1 MPQAL
6 LPAHQSQDR
15 RAMRGV
21 RAAAFRPDI
30 QGLRA
35 VAVLAVVADHVIGR
49 PPSGF
54 VGVDV
59 FFVVSGYLITG
70 LLLREYERTG
80 TVSFTGFY
88 VRRIKRIVPVAVTV
102 LFVTVCASYVLI
114 QGRIRDVVV
123 DAAAAGVFLSNWQF
137 ARIGTDYFQLDKPP
151 SPLQHYWSLA
161 VEEQFY
167 MVWPWLLL
175 GLLLLGVRF
184 LRWRR
189 EHVRLVAG
197 VAVGLITVVSFA
209 WALQETSAVA
219 KVAYF
224 STFSRAWELGLGGLV
239 AVMAPRLR
247 FVSRPVRAVLAWS
260 GLGGIVAAVLL
271 VPEGAGFPA
280 PWALLPVAATAL
292 VIAAGEGGPIAVPV
306 LTNRVSVYVGE
317 ISYSLYLWHWPVAV
331 LLVSL
336 LPRGSALYMAVAL
349 GGTVAL
355 SAASYR
361 WLEQPTRRAGWFRWA
376 RRADG
381 VRIRPSG
388 LALGWYRPVGLA
400 VAVVLVAVVAD
411 AGARAV
417 QPAEHE
423 VAPVVSVGRTAA
435 EPGDCF
441 GAAALD
447 PAHECAGV
455 NAGSAVTPLPR
466 AALPDTGEAFA
477 CFMAASEA
485 LRTCDLGS
493 EAPDAYRV
501 ALVGDSHAAQLVPAL
516 EPHLERLNWRVTTF
530 VGWGCRWFLPGPEV
544 RNCRD
549 ALPAIQDRVTSGEFD
564 LILTTS
570 RRGTT
575 TVAADHAEVMR
586 EAVAEG
592 IGVVVVADNPEANRD
607 AVECVGRVWFDVADG
622 CGTRQ
627 ANAFDTPDPVAEAG
641 RSVDGVGLVD
651 LTRYYCVDGY
661 CPSVV
666 GNVVVYRDAGGHVTA
681 TWARTLGPYLL
692 AAVQRAL
699 TPGSEEVPA
708 ALPEPGTATSALPAP
723 LMR

>member
-1 MPQAL
+1 MPAIAPHAL
-6 LPAHQSQDR
+6 SPARRPRNR
-15 RAMRGV
+15 RAKREE
-21 RAAAFRPDI
+21 RATAFRPDI

-35 VAVLAVVADHVIGR
+35 VAVLAVVADHVVGW
-49 PPSGF
+49 PHSGF

-59 FFVVSGYLITG
+59 FFVISGYLITG
-70 LLLREYERTG
+70 MLLREYERTG
-80 TVSFTGFY
+80 SVSFTGFY
-88 VRRIKRIVPVAVTV
+88 VRRIKRIVPAAVAV

-114 QGRIRDVVV
+114 EGRIRDVII
-123 DAAAAGVFLSNWQF
+123 DAAAAAAFLSNWQF

-151 SPLQHYWSLA
+151 SPLQHYWSLS

-184 LRWRR
+184 LGWRR
-189 EHVRLVAG
+189 EHARLVAG
-197 VAVGLITVVSFA
+197 VAVGIIALASFG
-209 WALQETSAVA
+209 WALHETSAVA

-224 STFSRAWELGLGGLV
+224 STFSRAWELGLGALIAVV
-239 AVMAPRLR
+239 APWLRLA
-247 FVSRPVRAVLAWS
+247 SRAVRVVLAWS

-280 PWALLPVAATAL
+280 PWALLPVVATAL
-292 VIAAGEGGPIAVPV
+292 VIAAGEGGPVAVPV
-306 LTNRVSVYVGE
+306 LTNRVSVYLGE

-336 LPRGSALYMAVAL
+336 LPRGSALYLAVAL
-349 GGTVAL
+349 GGTLAL
-355 SAASYR
+355 SAPSYR
-361 WLEQPTRRAGWFRWA
+361 WLEQPTRRADWFRWA

-381 VRIRPSG
+381 ARHRPTG
-388 LALGWYRPVGLA
+388 PAPGWYRIVGLA
-400 VAVVLVAVVAD
+400 GAVVLVAVVAD
-411 AGARAV
+411 AGVRAA
-417 QPAEHE
+417 QPEEHE
-423 VAPVVSVGRTAA
+423 AAPVVSVGRTLA

-447 PAHECAGV
+447 PAHDCARL
-455 NAGSAVTPLPR
+455 NAGTAVTPLPR

-493 EAPDAYRV
+493 DAPDAYRV

-516 EPHLERLNWRVTTF
+516 EPQLEKLNWRVTTF
-530 VGWGCRWFLPGPEV
+530 VGWGCRWFVPGPEV
-544 RNCRD
+544 RFCR
-549 ALPAIQDRVTSGEFD
+549 ASLPAIQDRVTSGEFD
-564 LILTTS
+564 LVLTTS
-570 RRGTT
+570 QRGTT

-586 EAVAEG
+586 EAVAA
-592 IGVVVVADNPEANRD
+592 GVRVIVVADNPEANRD

-622 CGTRQ
+622 CGTLQ
-627 ANAFDTPDPVAEAG
+627 ADAFDAPDPVAEAG
-641 RSVDGVGLVD
+641 RSVDGVDVVD
-651 LTRYYCVDGY
+651 LTRYYCADGY

-692 AAVQRAL
+692 AEVQRAL
-699 TPGSEEVPA
+699 ERGSGAVSA
-708 ALPEPGTATSALPAP
+708 AEPEP
-723 LMR
+723 